1 MKAFIIFK
9 GSDKCHCGPGL
20 YALVT
25 ENSEEIAIH
34 WSSSRSFANHDL
46 TQMRS
51 KMLEEN
57 GITEVYSNG
66 YSVWADKKMTT
77 EADAAFRAANCK
89 YERENSDA
97 I

>member
-1 MKAFIIFK
+1 MKAFIIYK
-9 GSDKCHCGPGL
+9 GGDKNYCGSGV
-20 YALVT
+20 YALIT
-25 ENSEEIAIH
+25 EDGRELGIH
-34 WSSSRSFANHDL
+34 SSSSRAFANHDL
-46 TQMRS
+46 TEWRQ
-51 KMLEEN
+51 KEIEEN

-66 YSVWADKKMTT
+66 VIVWTDKKITA